1 MREKLKR
8 VPLPHLTSSGNGEDP
23 FGEALSVAGLI
34 PEADFTPL
42 NGGPDSPLSRI
53 IGWLDSLNAQ
63 KGEKDVPVFEKTGG
77 ACPDI
82 FAGAVPV
89 AQA

>member
-8 VPLPHLTSSGNGEDP
+8 VPLPHLASSGNGEDS

-34 PEADFTPL
+34 TEADFTPL

-53 IGWLDSLNAQ
+53 VGWVDSLNVQ
-63 KGEKDVPVFEKTGG
+63 EGEKNVPVFEQY
-77 ACPDI
+77 DS
-82 FAGAVPV
+82 
-89 AQA
+89 